1 MNNNEI
7 ITLFLGNNLS
17 LTTLLL
23 GNILYFTA
31 FLLGNVWLRPK
42 NQLGPAASGLAF
54 ISFTHGKCPYSR
66 LPNCKFGR
74 TDKKRRPSRHG
85 RAILDES
92 DEFYGFWVLVD
103 DLHETDGG
111 TFHAS
116 SIRIYSYIYISE
128 KKIIRISFT
137 ISVQID
143 RCRPIHS
150 KYIGLFVFP
159 TI

>member
-1 MNNNEI
+1 MICSKNASVIFCQKPAKSIFFYHIPLISDRKRQGEYAKTARPSRKRPGLYI
-7 ITLFLGNNLS
+7 IRAWQMP
-17 LTTLLL
+17 
-23 GNILYFTA
+23 IFTPSE
-31 FLLGNVWLRPK
+31 LQIRK
-42 NQLGPAASGLAF
+42 NG
-54 ISFTHGKCPYSR
+54 
-66 LPNCKFGR
+66 
-74 TDKKRRPSRHG
+74 KKRRPSRHG
-85 RAILDES
+85 QAILDES

>member
-74 TDKKRRPSRHG
+74 TEKKDGPAATAGPSFKNQMY
-85 RAILDES
+85 
-92 DEFYGFWVLVD
+92 FYGFWVL
-103 DLHETDGG
+103 
-111 TFHAS
+111 
-116 SIRIYSYIYISE
+116 
-128 KKIIRISFT
+128 
-137 ISVQID
+137 
-143 RCRPIHS
+143 
-150 KYIGLFVFP
+150 
-159 TI
+159 